1 MEDDTEKA
9 KIPEESLKAVEAAE
23 ESPDVVETVAEENV
37 SGLMPEVEHAH
48 GPHGHGSGV
57 RWLDVIVTV
66 SVVFISV
73 ISLVVSIEHG
83 KSMEK
88 MVDQNQK
95 LVVASTL
102 PILSIFWRELDDT
115 GKPML
120 QETISNGGVGPAI
133 IVKFEIRYKGVAYD
147 DHRALL
153 RACCAASY
161 LKAQKNGHP
170 KVYYSNVSGLILS
183 ARQDMYP
190 ITIKPDKDALDL
202 YSDFR
207 NVKDSDD
214 ITYHAC
220 YCSVLNE
227 CWETDFDRKRP
238 QPVKECKVS
247 PGEKLW

>member
-1 MEDDTEKA
+1 MDDGIVKD
-9 KIPEESLKAVEAAE
+9 
-23 ESPDVVETVAEENV
+23 ESPEASPQIEDAPAEENV

-48 GPHGHGSGV
+48 APHSHGSGIP
-57 RWLDVIVTV
+57 WLDVIVTV

-95 LVVASTL
+95 LVVASTM
-102 PILSIFWRELDDT
+102 PILSIFWRELDDA

-133 IVKFEIRYKGVAYD
+133 IDRFEVRYKGVVYTD
-147 DHRALL
+147 ESALL
-153 RACCAASY
+153 HACCAASY
-161 LKAQKNGHP
+161 LKAEKSGHTRI
-170 KVYYSNVSGLILS
+170 YYSNISGFIVP

-220 YCSVLNE
+220 YCSVLN
-227 CWETDFDRKRP
+227 
-238 QPVKECKVS
+238 
-247 PGEKLW
+247 

>member
-1 MEDDTEKA
+1 MEDGTEKVE
-9 KIPEESLKAVEAAE
+9 IPEESPNVV
-23 ESPDVVETVAEENV
+23 DVAAEENV

-48 GPHGHGSGV
+48 GAHGHESGI

-66 SVVFISV
+66 SVVFISLL
-73 ISLVVSIEHG
+73 SLVVSIEHG

-102 PILSIFWRELDDT
+102 PILSIFWRELDDA
-115 GKPML
+115 GRPML

-133 IVKFEIRYKGVAYD
+133 IEKFEIRYKGVAYD
-147 DHRALL
+147 NHRALL

-161 LKAQKNGHP
+161 LKAQKNGPP
-170 KVYYSNVSGLILS
+170 KVYYSNISGFILP
-183 ARQDMYP
+183 ARQDLYP
-190 ITIKPDKDALDL
+190 ITIKPDKNALDL

-247 PGEKLW
+247 PDDKLW